1 MTRDFKK
8 QYEWSKQNKVFIGI
22 ALMKKGDADI
32 IQFLEDSKKQGQARN
47 ALIKKALR
55 EMMKAEG
62 YRQEG
67 EG

>member
-8 QYEWSKQNKVFIGI
+8 QYQWMKENKVFVSLG
-22 ALMKKGDADI
+22 LMKSTDSDI
-32 IQFLEDSKKQGQARN
+32 IQFLEDRKKQGQARN

-55 EMMKAEG
+55 DMMKAEG